1 MTESST
7 DTDLLLRYATVCKY
21 IYILIVSLWSEIGPN
36 KQTHAQTQLAEITN
50 RFDDMAKYMKQ
61 LCSAKTSITLLER
74 NLLSIAY
81 KSAVD
86 SRRSSMRKLRRR
98 NLDVDSAALT
108 SFEDMI
114 RKEIVTLCSEAI
126 SIARDLI
133 EKDEEEPSMSAIE
146 RIFLIK
152 MVGDYNRYMGEFL
165 PKGHP
170 CVNAALQAYSN
181 AMKAAE
187 GIRPSNATRLGL
199 ALNFSV
205 FHLEVL
211 NNFKEACMIAEG
223 AYNSAGEDLEG
234 LSEKEYRNTSMIME
248 LIGDNIALW
257 KERDNKEGK
266 HKDGNLKNE
275 GTSTKGDGSSNTPR
289 EQRASS
295 DIMMH
300 SSPQRKKLVRHSS
313 SDSGSS
319 TPPPIRS

>member
-1 MTESST
+1 M
-7 DTDLLLRYATVCKY
+7 LRYVIYTY
-21 IYILIVSLWSEIGPN
+21 ICILIVSLWSEIN
-36 KQTHAQTQLAEITN
+36 KHTHTAQTQLAEITN

-126 SIARDLI
+126 SIARDLV
-133 EKDEEEPSMSAIE
+133 EKDKEESSMSAIE

-211 NNFKEACMIAEG
+211 NNFKEACTIAEE

-257 KERDNKEGK
+257 KERNNKEGK
-266 HKDGNLKNE
+266 CKDRNLKNE
-275 GTSTKGDGSSNTPR
+275 GMSTKGDGSSNTYQA
-289 EQRASS
+289 QRASDS
-295 DIMMH
+295 IMMH
-300 SSPQRKKLVRHSS
+300 SSPQRKKLARHSS